1 MAMHDFRRMWRKQNR
16 HHRQGHWLLPL
27 DCLAA
32 GKTKLEKRTEKGN
45 VMSMF
50 LWLVVI
56 GIAAL
61 VLLGMWSK
69 IYSWIKSTYTTATG
83 NTITGDDWLLALI
96 AKGKSWKVIGL
107 LKAARIEF
115 AAIDDTDSVA
125 LLDGLIAKAAT
136 WDDEKPEPIVAV
148 VTDSTAAA
156 IEKLT
161 AQLAAQAAEIAAL
174 KQTGA

>member
-1 MAMHDFRRMWRKQNR
+1 
-16 HHRQGHWLLPL
+16 LPL

-32 GKTKLEKRTEKGN
+32 GEKKLETRTEKGN
-45 VMSMF
+45 VMSIF
-50 LWLVVI
+50 LWLVII
-56 GIAAL
+56 GVAVL
-61 VLLGMWSK
+61 VLLGLWSK
-69 IYSWIKSTYTTATG
+69 IYSWIKSTYATATG

-136 WDDEKPEPIVAV
+136 WDDEKSVEPIVAV

-161 AQLAAQAAEIAAL
+161 AQLAAQSAEIAAL
-174 KQTGA
+174 KQAGA

>member
-1 MAMHDFRRMWRKQNR
+1 
-16 HHRQGHWLLPL
+16 
-27 DCLAA
+27 
-32 GKTKLEKRTEKGN
+32 
-45 VMSMF
+45 MSMF

-136 WDDEKPEPIVAV
+136 WDDEKSVEPIVAV
-148 VTDSTAAA
+148 VTDSTVEA

-161 AQLAAQAAEIAAL
+161 AQLATQAAEIASL

>member
-16 HHRQGHWLLPL
+16 HHRQGQRLLPL

-50 LWLVVI
+50 LWLVIV
-56 GIAAL
+56 GVVTL
-61 VLLGMWSK
+61 VLLGLWSK
-69 IYSWIKSTYTTATG
+69 IYAWIKSTYTTATG

-115 AAIDDTDSVA
+115 TAIGDTDSVA

-148 VTDSTAAA
+148 VSDSTAAA

-161 AQLAAQAAEIAAL
+161 AQLAAQSAEIAAL

>member
-1 MAMHDFRRMWRKQNR
+1 MWRKQNR

-69 IYSWIKSTYTTATG
+69 IYAWIKSTYTTATG

-115 AAIDDTDSVA
+115 IAIGDIESVA
-125 LLDGLIAKAAT
+125 LLEGLIAKAAT
-136 WDDEKPEPIVAV
+136 WDDEKSVEPIVAV